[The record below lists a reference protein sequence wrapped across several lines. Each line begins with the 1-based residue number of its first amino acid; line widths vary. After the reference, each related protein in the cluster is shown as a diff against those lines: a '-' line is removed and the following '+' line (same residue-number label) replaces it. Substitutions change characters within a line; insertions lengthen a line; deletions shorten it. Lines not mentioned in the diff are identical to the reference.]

1 MRKYRYELKYI
12 ITPTIA
18 NILKSRLLN
27 VMDVDTLANGGK
39 KGYTISSLYFDDLDS
54 TAYFEKLDGVLYRTK
69 YRIRVYDYDDTF
81 IRLERKLK
89 HENMT
94 SKDQTK
100 ITKELYYKIING
112 EIDEFVETKDLLLN
126 EFIKDIRLKNLKP
139 CVVVE
144 YKRLALTYPVSD
156 VRVTFDSSVRSGLYN
171 YDLFSPELTTF
182 SVLDPNNVI
191 LEVKFNE
198 FLPEHI
204 AIILSTIPFFRQ
216 AVSKFALCR
225 ALK

>member
-12 ITPTIA
+12 ITPKIA
-18 NILKSRLLN
+18 YILKKRLLAI
-27 VMDVDTLANGGK
+27 MDVDELALGGSD
-39 KGYTISSLYFDDLDS
+39 GYTISSLYFDDLDS
-54 TAYFEKLDGVLYRTK
+54 TAFFEKLDGVLYRTK
-69 YRIRVYDYDDTF
+69 YRIRVYDYSDSF

-100 ITKELYYKIING
+100 ISKKTFYDILEGNIDNMALTEDKLYN
-112 EIDEFVETKDLLLN
+112 EFVKDV
-126 EFIKDIRLKNLKP
+126 RLHNLKP
-139 CVVVE
+139 AVIVE

-156 VRVTFDSSVRSGLYN
+156 VRITFDSSVRSGLYN
-171 YDLFSPELTTF
+171 YDLFDPNLRTY
-182 SVLDPNNVI
+182 SVLDADKII
-191 LEVKFNE
+191 LEVKFNDY
-198 FLPEHI
+198 LPAHI
-204 AIILSTIPFFRQ
+204 STILKTVPSYRQ

>member
-12 ITPTIA
+12 ITPTMA
-18 NILKSRLLN
+18 YILKKRLLT
-27 VMDVDTLANGGK
+27 VMSIDKLANGGEE
-39 KGYTISSLYFDDLDS
+39 GYTISSLYFDDLES

-69 YRIRVYDYDDTF
+69 YRIRVYDYDDSF

-100 ITKELYYKIING
+100 ITKEQFYDIVNGKINEIALSDDKLY
-112 EIDEFVETKDLLLN
+112 N
-126 EFIKDIRLKNLKP
+126 EFIKDIRIKSLRP
-139 CVVVE
+139 SVIVE

-156 VRVTFDSSVRSGLYN
+156 VRVTFDSQVRSGLYN
-171 YDLFSPELTTF
+171 YDLFDKGLSTY
-182 SVLDPNNVI
+182 SVLNPNEVI
-191 LEVKFNE
+191 LEVKFNDY
-198 FLPEHI
+198 LPAHI
-204 AIILSTIPFFRQ
+204 STILTTIPSFRQ

-225 ALK
+225 SIK

>member
-12 ITPTIA
+12 ITPTMA
-18 NILKSRLLN
+18 KILKARLLS
-27 VMDVDTLANGGK
+27 VMSVDTLANGGT
-39 KGYTISSLYFDDLDS
+39 KGYTVSSLYFDDLDS
-54 TAYFEKLDGVLYRTK
+54 TAYFEKLDGVRYRTK
-69 YRIRVYDYDDTF
+69 YRIRVYDYNDSF

-100 ITKELYYKIING
+100 ITKDMYYKIING
-112 EIDEFVETKDLLLN
+112 EIDEFIDSKDPLLN
-126 EFIKDIRLKNLKP
+126 EFIKDIRVKNLKP
-139 CVVVE
+139 CVIVE
-144 YKRLALTYPVSD
+144 YQRLALTYPIAD
-156 VRVTFDSSVRSGLYN
+156 VRVTFDSKVRSGLYN
-171 YDLFSPELTTF
+171 YDLFEPNLTTF
-182 SVLDPNNVI
+182 SVLHSNNVV
-191 LEVKFNE
+191 LEVKFND

-204 AIILSTIPFFRQ
+204 SIILSTIPSFRQ

>member
-12 ITPTIA
+12 ITPTMA
-18 NILKSRLLN
+18 QILKMRLLA
-27 VMDVDTLANGGK
+27 VMDVDSLANGGTS
-39 KGYTISSLYFDDLDS
+39 GYTISSLYFDDLES

-69 YRIRVYDYDDTF
+69 YRIRVYDYDDSF

-100 ITKELYYKIING
+100 ITKSQFYEIING
-112 EIDEFVETKDLLLN
+112 DISNIRLTNDQLYN
-126 EFIKDIRLKNLKP
+126 EFIKDIRLKSLRP
-139 CVVVE
+139 SIIVE

-156 VRVTFDSSVRSGLYN
+156 VRVTFDSEVRSGLYN
-171 YDLFSPELTTF
+171 YDLFSKDLSTY
-182 SVLDPNNVI
+182 SVLNPDEVI
-191 LEVKFNE
+191 LEVKFNDY
-198 FLPEHI
+198 LPANI
-204 AIILSTIPFFRQ
+204 GAILTTIPSFRQ

-225 ALK
+225 SIK